1 MYEVLMFDGGV
12 YRISELY
19 ELVEDIGGFVIQKTQ
34 IQVMITVTIAIPA
47 EDRSVIEDKTRELG
61 GKLIEVPLA
70 GTEIAVVGPT
80 LGRHHMPHPICDIAE
95 HLRKYGA
102 ITVVMGLARGKGRQ
116 TAQISADEKAFIE
129 EYDAAVFVLGNF
141 ADCILKDKVRLFEN
155 IEIPITVVCGP
166 EISELPNCE
175 ALVCGVGRK
184 VERMRRAEE
193 IAKLE
198 ETARAVQRVVQ
209 GRKEEIDE
217 DPLFVHPAE
226 VKQRIENLELVQQS
240 LRPAPIVLHLDGLRV
255 KVPYDQI
262 KDQLCAVDVYGRNL
276 CDITTIAPSR
286 LGGSTMVHILT
297 KAQVASK
304 GAKAKGVAAKAT
316 ATPVPPGKQAEVK
329 RP

>member
-34 IQVMITVTIAIPA
+34 IQVMITATIAIPA
-47 EDRSVIEDKTRELG
+47 EDRPVIEAKTRELG

-95 HLRKYGA
+95 QLRKYGA

-141 ADCILKDKVRLFEN
+141 ADCILKDKVRLFER
-155 IEIPITVVCGP
+155 IEIPVTVVCGP
-166 EISELPNCE
+166 EISGLPYCE

-209 GRKEEIDE
+209 ARKEEIDE
-217 DPLFVHPAE
+217 DPLYVHPAE
-226 VKQRIENLELVQQS
+226 VKQRIENLELVMQS
-240 LRPAPIVLHLDGLRV
+240 LRPAPTVLHLDGLRV
-255 KVPYDQI
+255 KVPYEQV
-262 KDQLCAVDVYGRNL
+262 KDQLCDVDIYGRKL
-276 CDITTIAPSR
+276 CDISTIAPSR
-286 LGGSTMVHILT
+286 LGGSTIVRILT

-304 GAKAKGVAAKAT
+304 DAKVLVDRAT
-316 ATPVPPGKQAEVK
+316 EPMTALGTGSKEVR